1 MSFSSNAIA
10 RNSPGKT
17 FIGSPTKR
25 REMDLMKL
33 MMSDYEVTTCGDSC
47 CEFWVK
53 FHGPKDTPYFGGSW
67 QVHVELP
74 DNYPYK
80 SPSIGFANRIFHPNV
95 DEISGSVCLDVINQT
110 WSPMYD
116 LLNVFEVFLPQLMSY
131 PNPTDPMNGEAA
143 ALMIKDPHRYVE
155 RCKEYVQRFARPE
168 DAKAPIGEDG
178 NVNNMEEETEDEPAM
193 DHDSDSEIE
202 DLEL

>member
-1 MSFSSNAIA
+1 MSVATPA
-10 RNSPGKT
+10 RPGSSPGGRAMT
-17 FIGSPTKR
+17 GSPTKR

-33 MMSDYEVTTCGDSC
+33 MISDYEVTTQGDSA

-53 FHGPKDTPYFGGSW
+53 FHGPKDTPYEGGVW

-74 DNYPYK
+74 DSYPYK
-80 SPSIGFANRIFHPNV
+80 SPCIGFSNRIFHPNV
-95 DEISGSVCLDVINQT
+95 DEVSGAVCLDVINQT

-116 LLNVFEVFLPQLMSY
+116 LINVFEVFLPQLLSY

-143 ALMIKDPHRYVE
+143 ALMMNNPDVYAT
-155 RCKEYVQRFARPE
+155 RCREYTAKYARAE
-168 DAKAPIGEDG
+168 DARAPNEEDKQAAD
-178 NVNNMEEETEDEPAM
+178 EAEDDEPMAAGG
-193 DHDSDSEIE
+193 SDSEIE

>member
-1 MSFSSNAIA
+1 MSLQSNQVP
-10 RNSPGKT
+10 RNSPGKSL
-17 FIGSPTKR
+17 IGSPTKR

-33 MMSDYEVTTCGDSC
+33 MMSDFEVTTCGDSC

-53 FHGPKDTPYFGGSW
+53 FHGPKDTPYQGGSW
-67 QVHVELP
+67 QIHVELP

-95 DEISGSVCLDVINQT
+95 DEVSGSVCLDVINQT

-116 LLNVFEVFLPQLMSY
+116 LLNVFEVFLPQLLSY

-143 ALMIKDPHRYVE
+143 ALMIKDPQHYTE
-155 RCKEYVQRFARPE
+155 RCREYVARFARPE
-168 DAKAPIGEDG
+168 DAKAPVDPENG
-178 NVNNMEEETEDEPAM
+178 NAMEEENDEEPVM
-193 DHDSDSEIE
+193 EDSDSEIE